1 MSYAKLASAAIIALG
16 CVGLSTG
23 ANRQPVQ
30 VFVAGD
36 STAAEY
42 GPERYPQLGWA
53 MVLPCAF
60 GPDVLVRDLAQ
71 SGRSS
76 KSFISQGF
84 FAQIERE
91 IRKGDVLLVQFGH
104 NDQKTDDPARGTNPD
119 GDFRTYLMRY
129 VDMARAKGAQPIL
142 ITPVARRHFKDG
154 VLLDT
159 HGAYARA
166 VREVAA
172 QSHTPLIDLT
182 ADSMQWLSSLGDE
195 ASRHYY
201 LNYTP
206 ADHVARFPDGYED
219 NTHFSEMG
227 ARKIAELVAARLAA
241 LQLPISRR
249 VLHARPGLTRTTPL
263 GGPSCAKAPAD
274 RAGQGADSS
283 GREPHADRLSDE
295 EAARRA
301 MPVFLGGTD
310 QWRPSAEPPQ

>member
-1 MSYAKLASAAIIALG
+1 VRRAALASAAVAALA
-16 CVGLSTG
+16 CAG
-23 ANRQPVQ
+23 ASSGVSLTPVQ

-42 GPERYPQLGWA
+42 AATFYPQLGWA

-60 GPDVLVRDLAQ
+60 GPDVTVRNFAQ
-71 SGRSS
+71 SGRST

-84 FAQIERE
+84 FGQIERE
-91 IRKGDVLLVQFGH
+91 MRAGDVLLIQFGH
-104 NDQKTDDPARGTNPD
+104 NDQKLDDPARGTNAD

-154 VLLDT
+154 ALLDT

-182 ADSMQWLSSLGDE
+182 ADSMQWLASLGDS
-195 ASRHYY
+195 ASRRYF

-206 ADHVARFPDGYED
+206 EDRVARFPDGYED
-219 NTHFSEMG
+219 NTHFNEMG
-227 ARKIAELVAARLAA
+227 ARKVAELVAGRLAG
-241 LQLPISRR
+241 LKLPISRR
-249 VLHARPGLTRTTPL
+249 VRQSRPGLTRDTPL
-263 GGPSCAKAPAD
+263 GGASCAQPLAP
-274 RAGQGADSS
+274 
-283 GREPHADRLSDE
+283 
-295 EAARRA
+295 
-301 MPVFLGGTD
+301 
-310 QWRPSAEPPQ
+310 